1 MKKDSKQQFMF
12 SILLAVLVAMC
23 LISSLLCLSAYEK
36 KNSLIQQRFNAV
48 EMHMSRI
55 EQLETIIKVFAGE
68 SMMQAC

>member
-23 LISSLLCLSAYEK
+23 LISSLLCLSVYEK